1 MDPRLRAC
9 PDDVAH
15 GVEDNADMP
24 PPPSRVLIVDD
35 HDGFRAAARALLER
49 DGFVVVA
56 EARDGTTALVEA
68 ERVAPDLVLL
78 DVHLPDID
86 GFEVSQ
92 RLAMLP
98 NPPVV
103 VLTSSRPIAD
113 LRSRVKESPA
123 AGFVAKDSLSAV
135 ALTTLA
141 G

>member
-1 MDPRLRAC
+1 MS
-9 PDDVAH
+9 
-15 GVEDNADMP
+15 

-35 HDGFRAAARALLER
+35 HDGFRAVARALLER

-56 EARDGTTALVEA
+56 EASDGEGALVEA

-78 DVHLPDID
+78 DVHLPDMD
-86 GFEVSQ
+86 GFEVSR
-92 RLAMLP
+92 RLALLP
-98 NPPVV
+98 SPPVV

-113 LRSRVKESPA
+113 LRSRVSESPA
-123 AGFVAKDSLSAV
+123 AGFIAKDRLSGA